1 MKNFILLALL
11 SFVKEEIKLI
21 VSKIKFLYYF
31 VKEFSILK
39 FFYYLIDNSVI
50 PSRDK
55 VFRNYILKN
64 SQKWRFK
71 RNIINKN
78 INKYVLITNMVNH
91 LGYTMGEI
99 VIGKNLIEMF
109 ESDGIVLLNR
119 YDLRSKLIFESFG
132 IKKFIYLND
141 LNFFM
146 RIRYFLMAYSIIKS
160 YKTIDNFFEFSLNG
174 VNIGRA
180 VYDHYLRSTGMGTID
195 HFDHKFYIFLSHA
208 LSNYYQMKKSYD
220 KFKFIACV
228 QSERQFI
235 PASIVY
241 QSSLTNGINV
251 YSKSGFSNEFS
262 VRKYSDARK
271 MWKVRERYSQAL
283 YDEISSS
290 IKEKAVEIGKNYI
303 EKRFSGIPE
312 YEAFHYYF
320 ERPRL
325 TVKEKYKKKER
336 KTVTKKELCEMLG
349 WNQNKPIV
357 TILASDLSD
366 GVFDNTWSLFKDRL
380 SWIRETLL
388 EVKNIKNVN
397 WLLKPHPN
405 DKIHKVVTD
414 IMSEYIKICSN
425 YKHILPFPDNL
436 SLASIPNF
444 AHCVI
449 TMGGSASYE
458 YSAFGIPALHSCE
471 SCCSGRGFTIDPESK
486 EKYFDLLRK
495 IEKIGKLN
503 KEQIDKAKIYIFIYS
518 KLTRIR
524 ANLLPFFGN
533 EAINMKTF
541 WPKMIDLLD
550 NYNAEEDLLK
560 KMMIIQEKNK
570 DRHAINYD
578 LLK

>member
-1 MKNFILLALL
+1 
-11 SFVKEEIKLI
+11 
-21 VSKIKFLYYF
+21 
-31 VKEFSILK
+31 
-39 FFYYLIDNSVI
+39 
-50 PSRDK
+50 
-55 VFRNYILKN
+55 
-64 SQKWRFK
+64 
-71 RNIINKN
+71 
-78 INKYVLITNMVNH
+78 
-91 LGYTMGEI
+91 
-99 VIGKNLIEMF
+99 
-109 ESDGIVLLNR
+109 
-119 YDLRSKLIFESFG
+119 
-132 IKKFIYLND
+132 
-141 LNFFM
+141 
-146 RIRYFLMAYSIIKS
+146 
-160 YKTIDNFFEFSLNG
+160 
-174 VNIGRA
+174 
-180 VYDHYLRSTGMGTID
+180 
-195 HFDHKFYIFLSHA
+195 
-208 LSNYYQMKKSYD
+208 
-220 KFKFIACV
+220 
-228 QSERQFI
+228 
-235 PASIVY
+235 
-241 QSSLTNGINV
+241 
-251 YSKSGFSNEFS
+251 
-262 VRKYSDARK
+262 
-271 MWKVRERYSQAL
+271 
-283 YDEISSS
+283 
-290 IKEKAVEIGKNYI
+290 
-303 EKRFSGIPE
+303 
-312 YEAFHYYF
+312 
-320 ERPRL
+320 
-325 TVKEKYKKKER
+325 
-336 KTVTKKELCEMLG
+336 
-349 WNQNKPIV
+349 V

>member
-1 MKNFILLALL
+1 MKNFILIVLL

-21 VSKIKFLYYF
+21 ISKVKFLYYF

-55 VFRNYILKN
+55 IFRNYILKN
-64 SQKWRFK
+64 SQKWKFS
-71 RNIINKN
+71 RNIVNKN
-78 INKYVLITNMVNH
+78 INKYVLITNIFNH
-91 LGYTMGEI
+91 LGYMMSEI
-99 VIGKNLIEMF
+99 VIAKNLMEMF
-109 ESDGIVLLNR
+109 ESDGIVLLKK

-132 IKKFIYLND
+132 IKKFIFLND

-160 YKTIDNFFEFSLNG
+160 YRTMDNFFEFSLNG

-180 VYDHYLRSTGMGTID
+180 VYDHYLRFTGMGTAN
-195 HFDHKFYIFLSHA
+195 HFDHKFHLFLSQA
-208 LSNYYQMKKSYD
+208 LSNYYQMKKNYD
-220 KFKFIACV
+220 KFKFIASV

-235 PASIVY
+235 PGRIIY

-251 YSKSGFSNEFS
+251 YSKSGVSNTFS
-262 VRKYSDARK
+262 VRKYSDTRE
-271 MWKVRERYSQAL
+271 MWKMRDRYSQAL

-303 EKRFSGIPE
+303 EKRFRGIPE

-320 ERPRL
+320 KLPNFSSEKKYQK
-325 TVKEKYKKKER
+325 KEKKI
-336 KTVTKKELCEMLG
+336 VTKKELCEVLG

-357 TILASDLSD
+357 TILATDLSD

-405 DKIHKVVTD
+405 DEIHKVVIDT
-414 IMSEYIKICSN
+414 ISEYKKICAN
-425 YKHILPFPDNL
+425 YKHILPFPDNV
-436 SLASIPNF
+436 SVASIPNF
-444 AHCVI
+444 AHSVI
-449 TMGGSASYE
+449 TMAGSASYE
-458 YSAFGIPALHSCE
+458 YPSLGIQALQACE

-486 EKYFDLLRK
+486 EKYFDLLHK
-495 IEKIGKLN
+495 IEKIDKLN
-503 KEQIDKAKIYIFIYS
+503 KDQIDKAKIYVFIYS
-518 KLTRIR
+518 KLTKIR
-524 ANLLPFFGN
+524 ANLLPSFGN
-533 EAINMKTF
+533 ESVNMKTF
-541 WPKMIDLLD
+541 WPEMIDLLD
-550 NYNAEEDLLK
+550 NYNEDEDLLK
-560 KMMIIQEKNK
+560 KMMKIQNKNN
-570 DRHAINYD
+570 DRHTINYN